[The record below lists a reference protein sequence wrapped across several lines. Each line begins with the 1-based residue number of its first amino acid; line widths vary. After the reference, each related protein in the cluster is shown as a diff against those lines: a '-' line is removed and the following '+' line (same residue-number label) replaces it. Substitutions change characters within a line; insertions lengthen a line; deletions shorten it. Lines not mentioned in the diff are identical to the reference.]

1 MAKRVLVVA
10 NRTVGGRK
18 LLDAVRS
25 RAEQGDVEFHLVVP
39 MTRPRHGDVIYDHA
53 QRDAAQLRIQLSHD
67 FLKAQGIE
75 ITGEVGDED
84 PFTATLDGVAAFAPD
99 EIIVSTLPE
108 TRSGWLRRDLVD
120 RIADETGLP
129 VDHVVT
135 DVDSEG
141 LAVGVTLVVAN
152 RTSGG
157 DELIDVLRQHAAE
170 DENRVFVCVIP
181 QEGGEGHAAH
191 TARERLGRLLRRLRD
206 SGILASGMI
215 GDPDPYD
222 ATMNALDAFTVDKI
236 VISTLPGEKSGWLR
250 SDLIERVRNATNA
263 QLEHIQV
270 DVSDAETAEV

>member
-1 MAKRVLVVA
+1 MAHRVLVVA
-10 NRTVGGRK
+10 NRTVGGRQ
-18 LLDAVRS
+18 LLEAVRE
-25 RAEQGDVEFHLVVP
+25 RAQRGDVEFHLVVP
-39 MTRPRHGDVIYDHA
+39 LTRPRHGDVIYDHA

-67 FLKAQGIE
+67 FMKAQGIE

-99 EIIVSTLPE
+99 EIVVSTLPE

-120 RIADETGLP
+120 RIRDETGLP
-129 VDHVVT
+129 VEHVVT
-135 DVDSEG
+135 DPDTEG

-157 DELIDVLRQHAAE
+157 DELLDVLKRQAAE
-170 DENRVFVCVIP
+170 DGNRVFICVVP

-191 TARERLGRLLRRLRD
+191 VARERLGRLLRRLRED
-206 SGILASGMI
+206 GILASGMI

-222 ATMNALDAFTVDKI
+222 ATMNALDQFTVDRV

-250 SDLIERVRNATNA
+250 ADLIERVRNAT
-263 QLEHIQV
+263 
-270 DVSDAETAEV
+270 TAEVEHVQVEVSEEAAGV

>member
-18 LLDAVRS
+18 LLEAVKA
-25 RAEQGDVEFHLVVP
+25 RAEKGDVEFHLVVP
-39 MTRPRHGDVIYDHA
+39 LTRPRHGDVIYDHA

-67 FLKAQGIE
+67 FLKSMGIS

-84 PFTATLDGVAAFAPD
+84 PFTATLDAVATYAPD

-120 RIADETGLP
+120 RIRDETDLP
-129 VDHVVT
+129 VEHLVT
-135 DVDSEG
+135 DVESEG

-157 DELIDVLRQHAAE
+157 QELIDVLKEQASA
-170 DENRVFVCVIP
+170 DDKRVFVCVIP

-191 TARERLGRLLRRLRD
+191 VARERLGRLLRTLR
-206 SGILASGMI
+206 SNGILASGMI

-222 ATMNALDAFTVDKI
+222 ATLNALDLFTVDKV

-250 SDLIERVRNATNA
+250 NDLIERVRGATTA
-263 QLEHIQV
+263 SVEHVEV
-270 DVSDAETAEV
+270 DVSETANV

>member
-25 RAEQGDVEFHLVVP
+25 RASEGDVEFHLVVP
-39 MTRPRHGDVIYDHA
+39 LTRPKHGDVIYDHA
-53 QRDAAQLRIQLSHD
+53 QRDAAQLRIQLSHA
-67 FLKAQGIE
+67 FLKAEGID

-84 PFTATLDGVAAFAPD
+84 PFTATLDAVAAFAPD

-108 TRSGWLRRDLVD
+108 TRSGWLRRDLVE
-120 RIADETGLP
+120 RISDETGLP
-129 VDHVVT
+129 VEHLVT
-135 DVDSEG
+135 DPDTEG

-157 DELIDVLRQHAAE
+157 QELIDVLKQQAAE
-170 DENRVFVCVIP
+170 DSKRVFVCVIP

-191 TARERLGRLLRRLRD
+191 VARERLGRLLRTLREN
-206 SGILASGMI
+206 GILASGMI

-222 ATMNALDAFTVDKI
+222 ATMNALDQFTVDKV
-236 VISTLPGEKSGWLR
+236 VISTLPGAKSGWLR
-250 SDLIERVRNATNA
+250 ADLIERVRNATTA
-263 QLEHIQV
+263 DVQHVQV
-270 DVSDAETAEV
+270 DVSEPAEV

>member
-1 MAKRVLVVA
+1 MANRVLVVA

-39 MTRPRHGDVIYDHA
+39 LSRPRHGNVIYDHA
-53 QRDAAQLRIQLSHD
+53 ERDAAQLRINLSHG
-67 FLKAQGIE
+67 FLKREGID

-84 PFTATLDGVAAFAPD
+84 PFTATLDAVATWGPD

-120 RIADETGLP
+120 RIRDETGLP
-129 VDHVVT
+129 VEHLVT
-135 DVDSEG
+135 DPESEG

-157 DELIDVLRQHAAE
+157 EALIDVLKQHAEGDAS
-170 DENRVFVCVIP
+170 RVFVCVIP
-181 QEGGEGHAAH
+181 QEGGAGHAAH
-191 TARERLGRLLRRLRD
+191 VARERLGRLLRTLN
-206 SGILASGMI
+206 SNGILASGMI
-215 GDPDPYD
+215 ADPDPYD
-222 ATMNALDAFTVDKI
+222 ATMNALDLFTVDKI

-250 SDLIERVRNATNA
+250 SDLIERVRGKT
-263 QLEHIQV
+263 
-270 DVSDAETAEV
+270 TAEVQHVEVELSETANV

>member
-18 LLDAVRS
+18 LLEAVRA
-25 RAEQGDVEFHLVVP
+25 RAGEGETEFHLVVP
-39 MTRPRHGDVIYDHA
+39 LSRPRHGDVIYDHA
-53 QRDAAQLRIQLSHD
+53 QRDAAQLRINLSHA
-67 FLKAQGIE
+67 FLKREGVD

-84 PFTATLDGVAAFAPD
+84 PFTATLDAVATFAPD

-108 TRSGWLRRDLVD
+108 TRSGWLRRDLVE
-120 RIADETGLP
+120 RIVEETGLP
-129 VDHVVT
+129 VEHLVT
-135 DVDSEG
+135 DVEAEG

-157 DELIDVLRQHAAE
+157 DELIELLKKQASD
-170 DENRVFVCVIP
+170 DSSRVFVCVIP

-191 TARERLGRLLRRLRD
+191 VARERLGRMLRTLREN
-206 SGILASGMI
+206 GVLASGMI

-222 ATMNALDAFTVDKI
+222 ATMNALDLFTVDKV

-250 SDLIERVRNATNA
+250 NDLIEPVRGATTA
-263 QLEHIQV
+263 SVEHVQV
-270 DVSDAETAEV
+270 DVSETANV

>member
-18 LLDAVRS
+18 LLQSVLE
-25 RAEQGDVEFHLVVP
+25 RARADEGTVFHLVVP
-39 MTRPRHGDVIYDHA
+39 LTRPRHGDVIYEHS

-67 FLKAQGIE
+67 VLKREGIE

-84 PFTATLDGVAAFAPD
+84 PFTATLDAVAVFKPD

-108 TRSGWLRRDLVD
+108 TRSGWLRRDLID
-120 RIADETGLP
+120 RIREETGLP
-129 VDHVVT
+129 VEHLVT
-135 DVDSEG
+135 DVESEG

-157 DELIDVLRQHAAE
+157 EKLISTLKAQAE
-170 DENRVFVCVIP
+170 QDSQRVFVCVIP

-191 TARERLGRLLRRLRD
+191 VARERLGALLKTLR
-206 SGILASGMI
+206 SNGVLASGMI

-222 ATMNALDAFTVDKI
+222 ATMNALDSFTVDKV

-250 SDLIERVRNATNA
+250 ADLIERVRKNTVASV
-263 QLEHIQV
+263 EHVEV
-270 DVSDAETAEV
+270 DVAETANV

>member
-10 NRTVGGRK
+10 NRTVGGQK

-25 RAEQGDVEFHLVVP
+25 RAEQGDSEFHLVVP
-39 MTRPRHGDVIYDHA
+39 LARPRHGNVIYDHSE
-53 QRDAAQLRIQLSHD
+53 RDAAQLRIQLAHD
-67 FLKAQGIE
+67 VLKAMGIE

-84 PFTATLDGVAAFAPD
+84 PFTATLDAVPVFKPD

-120 RIADETGLP
+120 RISDETGLP
-129 VDHVVT
+129 VEHIVT
-135 DVDSEG
+135 DPESEG
-141 LAVGVTLVVAN
+141 LAFGVTLVVAN

-157 DELIDVLRQHAAE
+157 EALIEVLKRHAAE
-170 DENRVFVCVIP
+170 DSRRVFIAVIP

-191 TARERLGRLLRRLRD
+191 IARERLGRLLKTLRD

-222 ATMNALDAFTVDKI
+222 ATMNALDQFTVDEV

-250 SDLIERVRNATNA
+250 NDLIERVRRNTTANV
-263 QLEHIQV
+263 EHVEV
-270 DVSDAETAEV
+270 DVSETANV